1 MRIDKWLWCVRLYK
15 TRTLAAEACN
25 MGKVLVNG
33 SSCKPSKEIN
43 LGDEVLVNFNPLKK
57 NVKVL
62 EVLNNR
68 IPAKDVPQYY
78 QDLTPEEEYQKVEM
92 MRMMYFERRD
102 AHTGR
107 PTKKDRRNIER
118 FKDSE
123 F

>member
-1 MRIDKWLWCVRLYK
+1 MRIDKWLWCIRLYK

-25 MGKVLVNG
+25 MGKVLVNS

-43 LGDEVLVNFNPLKK
+43 PGDEVMVNFNPLKK
-57 NVKVL
+57 TVKVL
-62 EVLNNR
+62 NVLNNR
-68 IPAKDVPQYY
+68 IPAKDVPNYY

>member
-43 LGDEVLVNFNPLKK
+43 PGDEVLVNFNPLKK
-57 NVKVL
+57 TIKVL
-62 EVLNNR
+62 GVLNNR